1 MRRPLQEFFAPS
13 SVAVIGATES
23 ERSAG
28 RSVIENLAS
37 FTGPVHLVNPRHATV
52 FGRKTY
58 PHIAA
63 APAPVDL
70 AIIVTPAATV
80 PGIVAECAAAK
91 IPAAIIISAGFKE
104 IGERGAELESEIM
117 RAKGSMRIIGPN
129 CLGLMAPLTGLN
141 ATFAA
146 SIARP
151 GSIGFLSQSGA
162 LCTSILDWSL
172 RELVGFS
179 AFVSTGSMLDVGWG
193 DLIDYLGDDPQ
204 TRAILMYME
213 SVGDARSFL
222 SAARE
227 VALTKPIIVMKA
239 GHSEQ
244 AARAAASHTGAMTG
258 SDQVLD
264 AALRRSGVLRV
275 RRISDLFYMAEVLS
289 KQPRPQGPRLVIVTN
304 AGGPG
309 VLATDALIREGGELA
324 EISQKTIDALNEFLP
339 AHWSHSNPIDVLGD
353 ASPERFARAVEI
365 ASKDPGADGLL
376 ITLAPQG
383 VTSPAEV
390 AEGMKPFAKLE
401 GKPVLASWMGGA
413 TIARGEE
420 ILNAAGI
427 PTFPFPDTAA
437 IAFAD
442 MWRYSDS
449 LRLLYETPAI
459 AETEI
464 DREVVDQILDSA
476 RQSSRTLLTEEESKR
491 ILAAYGIPVARTEIA
506 KTADEAVRIADRMDG
521 AVVLKLHSLTITH
534 KTEVRGV
541 ELDLDGE
548 AAVRAA
554 FERIR
559 SRVAPQDFEGVTVQP
574 MIRRED
580 GYELILGS
588 SDDPQFGP
596 VLLFGSGGQL
606 VEVYRDRTHAL
617 PPLNTTLARRV
628 MERTKI
634 YKALGGV
641 RRRKPADR
649 ALLEQVLVR
658 FSRLVV
664 ELARIQEIDV
674 NPLLA
679 TPEIITA
686 LDARIVLHEWNIA
699 DDALPRTAI
708 RPYPAQYVTHWNLR
722 DGARVTIRPIRPE
735 DEPAMVRFHETLSEQ
750 TVYSRYFHHMNLSFR
765 VSHERLTRICFI
777 DYDREIVLV
786 AETAEHG
793 IIAAGRLTRQ
803 RGSEDAEY
811 AVLVGDP
818 WQEQGLGKELMR
830 TLLDVARKERMR
842 RVFGQILTENR
853 PMQEISKQLGF
864 ALRYSVADRVVV
876 ATIDLSSP
884 AAHERK

>member
-1 MRRPLQEFFAPS
+1 MRRPLQEFFAPT

-23 ERSAG
+23 ARSAG

-37 FTGPVHLVNPRHATV
+37 FTGPVYLINPRHATV
-52 FGRKTY
+52 LGRKTY
-58 PHIAA
+58 PSIGA

-91 IPAAIIISAGFKE
+91 VPAAIIISAGFKE
-104 IGERGAELESEIM
+104 IGQRGAELEREILAA
-117 RAKGSMRIIGPN
+117 RGSSSQHPMRIIGPN
-129 CLGLMAPLTGLN
+129 CLGLMAPLSGLN

-179 AFVSTGSMLDVGWG
+179 AFVSIGSMLDVGWG

-258 SDQVLD
+258 SDEVLD

-324 EISQKTIDALNEFLP
+324 ELSKETLAGLDEFLP
-339 AHWSHSNPIDVLGD
+339 AHWSHANPIDVLGD

-365 ASKDPGADGLL
+365 ASKDPNADGLL
-376 ITLAPQG
+376 ITLSPQG
-383 VTSPAEV
+383 ITSPAEV
-390 AEGMKPFAKLE
+390 AERMKPFARVD

-449 LRLLYETPAI
+449 LRLLYETPEL

-464 DREVVDQILDSA
+464 DQAAVDQVLGA
-476 RQSSRTLLTEEESKR
+476 LRQSGRTLLTEEESKR
-491 ILAAYGIPVARTEIA
+491 ILGAYGIPVTRTEIA
-506 KTADEAVRIADRMDG
+506 PSAEEAVRIAAEIPG
-521 AVVLKLHSLTITH
+521 AVVLKLHSLSITH

-541 ELDLDGE
+541 ELDLRGPD
-548 AAVRAA
+548 AIRAA

-559 SRVAPQDFEGVTVQP
+559 SRVAPEDFQGVTVQP
-574 MIRRED
+574 MIARGD

-588 SDDPQFGP
+588 SDDPQFGQ

-606 VEVYRDRTHAL
+606 VEIYRDRTHAL

-634 YKALGGV
+634 YKALGGI
-641 RRRKPADR
+641 RGRKAVDR
-649 ALLEQVLVR
+649 ALLEQVMVR

-664 ELARIQEIDV
+664 ELPRIKEIDI

-679 TPEIITA
+679 SPETIIA
-686 LDARIVLHEWNIA
+686 LDARIVLHDWSVAEN
-699 DDALPRTAI
+699 ALPRTAI
-708 RPYPAQYVTHWNLR
+708 RPYPVQYVTRWNLR
-722 DGARVTIRPIRPE
+722 DGAPVTIRPIRPE
-735 DEPAMVRFHETLSEQ
+735 DEPAMVHFHESLSEE

-777 DYDREIVLV
+777 DYDREIVMV
-786 AETAEHG
+786 AETADHG

-803 RGSEDAEY
+803 RGSDDAEF

-818 WQEQGLGKELMR
+818 WQDQGLGKELMR
-830 TLLDVARKERMR
+830 NLVEIARKERMH
-842 RVFGQILTENR
+842 RVFGQILTDNR
-853 PMQEISKQLGF
+853 AMQEICKQLGF
-864 ALRYSVADRVVV
+864 ALRYSVADRVVI
-876 ATIDLSSP
+876 ATIQL
-884 AAHERK
+884 